1 MWFFGKNHQMH
12 NLRRLN
18 HYETTFVQRFTLDV
32 LIQSKNSAFRL
43 ENPIESEILKE
54 FNDLRIIRSI
64 VIPSF

>member
-1 MWFFGKNHQMH
+1 MH

-18 HYETTFVQRFTLDV
+18 HYETMFVQRFTLDV

-54 FNDLRIIRSI
+54 FNDLRTIRSI

>member
-1 MWFFGKNHQMH
+1 M
-12 NLRRLN
+12 
-18 HYETTFVQRFTLDV
+18 FVQRFTLDV

-54 FNDLRIIRSI
+54 FNDLRTIRSI